1 MTLPHA
7 EMAVPQDALEEFGN
21 KFEPETEFKGIPK
34 ALYGAQKKPHAAFA
48 AMMKRIDGYVGDI
61 VKALDECGELD
72 NTLIFV
78 TSDNG
83 SHCEGGHDPKYWNSN
98 AGLRGL
104 KRDLYEGGI
113 RVPMIVY
120 WKDRLK
126 NSETDH
132 ISAFWDIMPTI
143 KEISGSK
150 FEPTTDGIS
159 FAPLLAGKPQP
170 KHDFLYWEFH
180 EQGGKQAVL
189 RGAWKLLKINVNNP
203 KKTKFELYDLS
214 KDETESID
222 VSGKHPKKL
231 AELKNILEK
240 SRNKSPIKQFN
251 FKD

>member
-1 MTLPHA
+1 M
-7 EMAVPQDALEEFGN
+7 
-21 KFEPETEFKGIPK
+21 PK

-83 SHCEGGHDPKYWNSN
+83 AHCEGGHDPKYWNSN

-132 ISAFWDIMPTI
+132 ISAFWDIMPT
-143 KEISGSK
+143 KRK
-150 FEPTTDGIS
+150 FQAQSLNRQQTAFLCAAFS
-159 FAPLLAGKPQP
+159 RKPQP

-180 EQGGKQAVL
+180 EQGGNRRFCA
-189 RGAWKLLKINVNNP
+189 G
-203 KKTKFELYDLS
+203 
-214 KDETESID
+214 
-222 VSGKHPKKL
+222 
-231 AELKNILEK
+231 LEAA
-240 SRNKSPIKQFN
+240 
-251 FKD
+251 

>member
-1 MTLPHA
+1 M
-7 EMAVPQDALEEFGN
+7 
-21 KFEPETEFKGIPK
+21 
-34 ALYGAQKKPHAAFA
+34 
-48 AMMKRIDGYVGDI
+48 
-61 VKALDECGELD
+61 
-72 NTLIFV
+72 
-78 TSDNG
+78 
-83 SHCEGGHDPKYWNSN
+83 
-98 AGLRGL
+98 
-104 KRDLYEGGI
+104 
-113 RVPMIVY
+113 PMIVY

-170 KHDFLYWEFH
+170 KHDILYWEFH
-180 EQGGKQAVL
+180 EPGGPQAV
-189 RGAWKLLKINVNNP
+189 KINVNNP

-240 SRNKSPIKQFN
+240 SRNKSPIELCN